1 MSALPDNKLKIQI
14 PLRNSRGQVIVEYV
28 LLLLI
33 AVSIAA
39 LVVKQLG
46 SRNPDE
52 PGLIIVKWQ
61 QVLQAVAKD
70 LPDKCEGG
78 GCN

>member
-1 MSALPDNKLKIQI
+1 MFSKSFFHRK
-14 PLRNSRGQVIVEYV
+14 SSGQVIVEYV

-33 AVSIAA
+33 SVSIAA
-39 LVVKQLG
+39 LVIRQLG
-46 SRNPDE
+46 SRDPDE

-61 QVLQAVAKD
+61 QVLQAIAKD
-70 LPDKCEGG
+70 LPDKCEGP